1 MANTK
6 ISSLPTYTGATP
18 GVYFVVDDS
27 GMTQTYKVTY
37 ETIIGKASGLVNAG
51 VDVTLG
57 NLKARI
63 PTSGNRSLQLST
75 VQSGSTYSVYGSSV
89 YAVGALGTSFIDGST
104 PLTIT
109 TTPTYLFAGNTFTRA
124 GYTDQW
130 LIMDTGSGISWRI
143 SMIIGVSYNNNL
155 ITIERLV

>member
-6 ISSLPTYTGATP
+6 ISALPTYSGTP
-18 GVYFVVDDS
+18 AGTYAVIDDS
-27 GMTQTYKVTY
+27 GLTQTYKVTY
-37 ETIIGKASGLVNAG
+37 ETFIGKASGIVNAG

-75 VQSGSTYSVYGSSV
+75 AQSGTTYSVFGSGIYG
-89 YAVGALGTSFIDGST
+89 AGGVGYEFIDGVT

-109 TTPTYLFAGNTFTRA
+109 TTPTYLRAATNFNAAGQ
-124 GYTDQW
+124 TDTW
-130 LIMDTGSGISWRI
+130 LIMDAGNNISWRI
-143 SMIIGVSYNNNL
+143 SLIVGVSFNNNM
-155 ITIERLV
+155 ITIERLT

>member
-75 VQSGSTYSVYGSSV
+75 VTGAYSVYGSGI
-89 YAVGALGTSFIDGST
+89 YGAGGIGYEFIDGST
-104 PLTIT
+104 PLSIT
-109 TTPTYLFAGNTFTRA
+109 TTPTYLRAATNFNAAGQ
-124 GYTDQW
+124 TDTW
-130 LIMDTGSGISWRI
+130 LIMDTGSNISWRI
-143 SMIIGVSYNNNL
+143 SLIIGYNFNNNM

>member
-6 ISSLPTYTGATP
+6 ISALPTYSGTP
-18 GVYFVVDDS
+18 AGTYAVIDDS
-27 GMTQTYKVTY
+27 GLTQTYKVTY
-37 ETIIGKASGLVNAG
+37 ETFIGKVSGLVNAG

-75 VQSGSTYSVYGSSV
+75 VTGSYSVYGGSV
-89 YAVGALGTSFIDGST
+89 YTAGGVGTQFIDGAT
-104 PLTIT
+104 PLSVT
-109 TTPTYLFAGNTFTRA
+109 TTPAYLAPSNNFSRA

-130 LIMDTGSGISWRI
+130 LIMDTGSNISWRI
-143 SMIIGVSYNNNL
+143 SMIIGVSYNNNM